1 MSRLETHIAKYKE
14 FKSAAEATDSPA
26 AKVEMWF
33 LSAYHLVEA
42 CAAKERVHILKHQKV
57 PGELRRSPA
66 ILGAAT
72 KAVAEAFEYLDHDA
86 RAKFVYGSG
95 GSAADLAK
103 AQKSF
108 ETIESRCLGVL
119 R

>member
-1 MSRLETHIAKYKE
+1 MSRLETHLEKYRE
-14 FKSAAEATDSPA
+14 FKAAAEASEFPA

-33 LSAYHLVEA
+33 LSAYHLIEA

-66 ILGAAT
+66 VLGAAT
-72 KAVAEAFEYLDHDA
+72 KAVAEAFQYLDHDA
-86 RAKFVYGSG
+86 RVKFVYGSS

-103 AQKSF
+103 ARKSF
-108 ETIESRCLGVL
+108 ETIESRCLEVL